1 MAGMNA
7 VAASAVPLIAIRRMF
22 EGVIPAAMC
31 TVGEEGMPHICFV
44 SQVEYLDDQHVAL
57 SYQFLNRSRRN
68 VLATRR
74 AALSVCDPYTA
85 ASVTLQLEYLRT
97 ETSGS
102 LFERMRAKLA
112 GIASHSGMEKVFKL
126 QGADVYRV
134 VDIQRVPGR
143 RELAAPAPRCDL
155 AQALRAVCDDIAGC
169 VEAGELLDRTLAG
182 LQAHLRIEHAMVLM
196 LDQRTQR
203 LVTVAS
209 RGYATSGLGSEIP
222 VGHGVAGIAAREGVP
237 IRIGHLSMSQVYARA
252 ARQRTE
258 ELGLGD
264 MAEVEIPLPGLADPR
279 SQMAVPLRLFGRVQG
294 VLLVESS
301 LDQHFSYDD
310 EDALTVLAGQLA
322 LALNL
327 VQKQEADELPA
338 PAAARK
344 PSGPEVV
351 VRHHAQQ
358 DAVFLDNDY
367 LIKGVAG
374 AIFRKLVADHLADGR
389 TEFSNRELRLDA
401 SLKLPDIADNLEVR
415 LLLLQRRLDERQAPV
430 RIEKTGRG
438 RFRLRLERPLRL
450 ALLRG

>member
-1 MAGMNA
+1 VNA
-7 VAASAVPLIAIRRMF
+7 AVLRDVDLTTLRRMF
-22 EGVIPAAMC
+22 EGVVPAALC
-31 TVGEEGMPHICFV
+31 TVCEDGAPHICFV
-44 SQVEYLDDQHVAL
+44 SQVEYLDAHHVAL

-85 ASVTLQLEYLRT
+85 ASVTLQLEYLRS
-97 ETSGS
+97 ETAGP

-112 GIASHSGMEKVFKL
+112 GIASHSGMEKVFRL

-134 VDIQRVPGR
+134 ADIQRVPGR

-155 AQALRAVCDDIAGC
+155 AQALRAVCDEIATC
-169 VEAGELLDRTLAG
+169 ADAGDLLDRTLTG
-182 LQAHLRIEHAMVLM
+182 LQTHLRIDHAMVLM
-196 LDQRTQR
+196 LDQHTHR

-222 VGHGVAGIAAREGVP
+222 LGHGVAGIAAREGVP
-237 IRIGHLSMSQVYARA
+237 IRIGHLTMSQAYARA
-252 ARQRTE
+252 ARHRTE
-258 ELGLGD
+258 ELGLGG
-264 MAEVEIPLPGLADPR
+264 MAEDEIPLPGLTDPR

-294 VLLVESS
+294 VLLVESAF
-301 LDQHFSYDD
+301 DQHFSYDD

-322 LALNL
+322 LALHL
-327 VQKQEADELPA
+327 VQKHEVDDAPAPVASRLPA
-338 PAAARK
+338 
-344 PSGPEVV
+344 GPVVV
-351 VRHHAQQ
+351 VRHHARE

-374 AIFRKLVADHLADGR
+374 AIFRRLVADHLADGR
-389 TEFSNRELRLDA
+389 TEFSNRELRLDP

-415 LLLLQRRLDERQAPV
+415 LLLLQRRLEERQAPL

-450 ALLRG
+450 ESRPV

>member
-1 MAGMNA
+1 MAP
-7 VAASAVPLIAIRRMF
+7 VALIALRRMF
-22 EGVIPAAMC
+22 EGVVPAAMC
-31 TVGEEGMPHICFV
+31 TVGEDGMPHICFV
-44 SQVEYLDDQHVAL
+44 SQVEYLDEQHVAL

-97 ETSGS
+97 ETSGP

-134 VDIQRVPGR
+134 VDIRRVPGR

-169 VEAGELLDRTLAG
+169 SDAAELLDRTLAG
-182 LQAHLRIEHAMVLM
+182 LHSHLRIEHAMILM

-237 IRIGHLSMSQVYARA
+237 IRIGHLTMSQAYARA

-264 MAEVEIPLPGLADPR
+264 VAEDGIPLPGLTDPR

-327 VQKQEADELPA
+327 VQRQEMDEAPA
-338 PAAARK
+338 PPAIQPPR
-344 PSGPEVV
+344 GRELL
-351 VRHHAQQ
+351 VRHHARE

-374 AIFRKLVADHLADGR
+374 AIFRKLIADHLADGR
-389 TEFSNRELRLDA
+389 TEFSNRELRMDA
-401 SLKLPDIADNLEVR
+401 SLRLPDIADNLEVR
-415 LLLLQRRLDERQAPV
+415 LLLLHRRLEERQAPV

-450 ALLRG
+450 ETVPG

>member
-1 MAGMNA
+1 
-7 VAASAVPLIAIRRMF
+7 
-22 EGVIPAAMC
+22 
-31 TVGEEGMPHICFV
+31 
-44 SQVEYLDDQHVAL
+44 VAL

-97 ETSGS
+97 ETSGP

-134 VDIQRVPGR
+134 ADVQRVPGR

-155 AQALRAVCDDIAGC
+155 AQALRAVCEDIAGC
-169 VEAGELLDRTLAG
+169 GDAGELLDRTLAG
-182 LQAHLRIEHAMVLM
+182 LHAHLRIEHAMLLM
-196 LDQRTQR
+196 LDQSTQR

-222 VGHGVAGIAAREGVP
+222 LGHGVPGIAAREGVP
-237 IRIGHLSMSQVYARA
+237 IRIGHMTMSQVYARA
-252 ARQRTE
+252 ARNRTE

-264 MAEVEIPLPGLADPR
+264 MAESGIPLPGLADAR

-310 EDALTVLAGQLA
+310 EDALMVLAGQLA

-327 VQKQEADELPA
+327 VQRQEIDDVPA
-338 PAAARK
+338 PSAPR
-344 PSGPEVV
+344 PPRGPELV
-351 VRHHAQQ
+351 VRHHAHQ
-358 DAVFLDNDY
+358 DAVFLDNEY

-374 AIFRKLVADHLADGR
+374 AIFRKLVADHLANGR
-389 TEFSNRELRLDA
+389 TEFTNRELRLDA

-415 LLLLQRRLDERQAPV
+415 LLLLHRRLEERRAPV

-438 RFRLRLERPLRL
+438 RFRLRTERPLRL
-450 ALLRG
+450 ETLTG

>member
-1 MAGMNA
+1 MNA
-7 VAASAVPLIAIRRMF
+7 DAPSSVSLTSIRRMF
-22 EGVIPAAMC
+22 EGVVPAAMC
-31 TVGEEGMPHICFV
+31 TICEDGAPHICFV

-85 ASVTLQLEYLRT
+85 ASVNLQLEYLRT
-97 ETSGS
+97 ETSGA

-112 GIASHSGMEKVFKL
+112 GIASHSGMEKVFRL
-126 QGADVYRV
+126 QGSDVYRV
-134 VDIQRVPGR
+134 LDVRRVPGR
-143 RELAAPAPRCDL
+143 RELAAPAARCDL
-155 AQALRAVCDDIAGC
+155 AQALRKVCDDLAGC
-169 VEAGELLDRTLAG
+169 GDAGELLDRTLDG
-182 LQAHLRIEHAMVLM
+182 LQVHMRIDHAMVLM

-222 VGHGVAGIAAREGVP
+222 LGHGVAGIAAREGVP
-237 IRIGHLSMSQVYARA
+237 IRIGHLTMSQVYARA
-252 ARQRTE
+252 ARHRTE
-258 ELGLGD
+258 ELGLGA
-264 MAEVEIPLPGLADPR
+264 MAEDEIPLPGLADPR
-279 SQMAVPLRLFGRVQG
+279 SQMAVPLRLFGRVHG
-294 VLLVESS
+294 VLLVESRF
-301 LDQHFSYDD
+301 DQHFSYDD

-327 VQKQEADELPA
+327 VQRQEGDEPSA
-338 PAAARK
+338 PTAAR
-344 PSGPEVV
+344 PPRGPELV
-351 VRHHAQQ
+351 VRHHPHQ

-389 TEFSNRELRLDA
+389 TEFSNRELRLDS
-401 SLKLPDIADNLEVR
+401 SLKLPEIADNLEVR

-450 ALLRG
+450 ETLRG

>member
-1 MAGMNA
+1 MNA
-7 VAASAVPLIAIRRMF
+7 SPPPPVALTDVRRMF
-22 EGVIPAAMC
+22 EGVVPAAMC
-31 TVGEEGMPHICFV
+31 TVCEDGTPHICFV
-44 SQVEYLDDQHVAL
+44 SQVEYLDAQHVAL

-85 ASVTLQLEYLRT
+85 ASITLQLEYLRT
-97 ETSGS
+97 ETSGP

-112 GIASHSGMEKVFKL
+112 GIASHSGMEKVFRL

-134 VDIQRVPGR
+134 ADIQRVPGR

-155 AQALRAVCDDIAGC
+155 AQALRAVCEDIAGC
-169 VEAGELLDRTLAG
+169 VDAAELLDRTLAG
-182 LQAHLRIEHAMVLM
+182 LHTHLRIEHAMVLM
-196 LDQRTQR
+196 LDQPAQR

-209 RGYATSGLGSEIP
+209 RGYASSGLGSEIP

-237 IRIGHLSMSQVYARA
+237 IRIGHLTMSQAYARA
-252 ARQRTE
+252 ARQRTQ
-258 ELGLGD
+258 ELGLGE
-264 MAEVEIPLPGLADPR
+264 MAGQEIPLPGLVDPR

-322 LALNL
+322 LALHL
-327 VQKQEADELPA
+327 VQRHEADEA
-338 PAAARK
+338 PVADTPQPPR
-344 PSGPEVV
+344 GPDLV
-351 VRHHAQQ
+351 VRHHVEQ
-358 DAVFLDNDY
+358 DAVFLDNEY

-389 TEFSNRELRLDA
+389 TDFSNRELRLDA

-415 LLLLQRRLDERQAPV
+415 LLLLHRRLAERRAPV
-430 RIEKTGRG
+430 QIEKTGRG

-450 ALLRG
+450 ETVRD

>member
-1 MAGMNA
+1 MNA
-7 VAASAVPLIAIRRMF
+7 VPVSLTSLRRMF
-22 EGVIPAAMC
+22 EGVVPAAMC
-31 TVGEEGMPHICFV
+31 TVGEDGMPHICFI
-44 SQVEYLDDQHVAL
+44 SQVEYLDEQHVAL

-85 ASVTLQLEYLRT
+85 ASITLQLEYLRT
-97 ETSGS
+97 ETSGP

-126 QGADVYRV
+126 QGSDVYRV
-134 VDIQRVPGR
+134 IDVQRVPGR
-143 RELAAPAPRCDL
+143 QELTAPAPRCDL

-169 VEAGELLDRTLAG
+169 RDAGELLDRTLAG
-182 LQAHLRIEHAMVLM
+182 LQTHMRIEHAMILM

-209 RGYATSGLGSEIP
+209 RGYATSGIGSEIP
-222 VGHGVAGIAAREGVP
+222 LGHGVAGIAAREGVP
-237 IRIGHLSMSQVYARA
+237 IRIGHLTMSQVYARA
-252 ARQRTE
+252 ARERTE

-264 MAEVEIPLPGLADPR
+264 VAEDGIPLPGLAEPR

-327 VQKQEADELPA
+327 VQRQEVDDAPA
-338 PAAARK
+338 PTVAQR
-344 PSGPEVV
+344 PRGREVV
-351 VRHHAQQ
+351 VRHHPRE

-389 TEFSNRELRLDA
+389 TEFSNRELRMDA

-415 LLLLQRRLDERQAPV
+415 LLLLHRRLEERQAPV

-450 ALLRG
+450 ETALG

>member
-1 MAGMNA
+1 MSTAPGA
-7 VAASAVPLIAIRRMF
+7 PVTLGGIRRMF
-22 EGVIPAAMC
+22 EGVIPAAMS
-31 TVGEEGMPHICFV
+31 TVCEDGSPHICFV
-44 SQVEYLDDQHVAL
+44 SQVEYVDAQHVAL
-57 SYQFLNRSRRN
+57 SFQFLNRTRRN

-74 AALSVCDPYTA
+74 ASLSVCDPYTA

-97 ETSGS
+97 ETEGP

-112 GIASHSGMEKVFKL
+112 GIASHSGMEKVFRL

-134 VDIQRVPGR
+134 IALVRVPGR

-155 AQALRAVCDDIAGC
+155 AQALRAVCDDIASC
-169 VEAGELLDRTLAG
+169 TDAADLLDRTLSG
-182 LQAHLRIEHAMVLM
+182 LQTHLRIEHAMLLM
-196 LDQRTQR
+196 LDQHTRR

-209 RGYATSGLGSEIP
+209 CGYATSGLGSEIP
-222 VGHGVAGIAAREGVP
+222 LGHGVAGIAAREGVP
-237 IRIGHLSMSQVYARA
+237 IRIGHLTMSQVYARA

-258 ELGLGD
+258 ELGLDGFASD
-264 MAEVEIPLPGLADPR
+264 EIPLPGLADAR

-327 VQKQEADELPA
+327 LQRQEAEAPRPQQPSRPPA
-338 PAAARK
+338 GPA
-344 PSGPEVV
+344 VL
-351 VRHHAQQ
+351 VRHHPHQ
-358 DAVFLDNDY
+358 DAVFLDNEY

-401 SLKLPDIADNLEVR
+401 SLKLPDLGDNLEVR
-415 LLLLQRRLDERQAPV
+415 LLLLHRRLEERQAPV

-438 RFRLRLERPLRL
+438 RFRLVAHRPLRL
-450 ALLRG
+450 ESAPG

>member
-1 MAGMNA
+1 VSAA
-7 VAASAVPLIAIRRMF
+7 PSAPVALTDIRRMF
-22 EGVIPAAMC
+22 EGVVPAAMC
-31 TVGEEGMPHICFV
+31 TIGEDGAPHICFV
-44 SQVEYLDDQHVAL
+44 SQVEYVDAQHVAL

-74 AALSVCDPYTA
+74 AALSVCDAYTA
-85 ASVTLQLEYLRT
+85 ASVNLQLEYLRT
-97 ETSGS
+97 ETSGA

-112 GIASHSGMEKVFKL
+112 GIASHTGMEKVFRL
-126 QGADVYRV
+126 LGSDVYRV
-134 VDIQRVPGR
+134 IDVQRVPGR
-143 RELAAPAPRCDL
+143 RQLAAPASRCDL

-169 VEAGELLDRTLAG
+169 SDAGELLDRTLAG
-182 LQAHLRIEHAMVLM
+182 LQAHLRIDHAMVLM
-196 LDQRTQR
+196 LDANAGR

-222 VGHGVAGIAAREGVP
+222 LGQGVAGIAAREGVP
-237 IRIGHLSMSQVYARA
+237 IRIGHLTMSQAYARA

-258 ELGLGD
+258 DLGLGQV
-264 MAEVEIPLPGLADPR
+264 AELEIPLPGLAEPR
-279 SQMAVPLRLFGRVQG
+279 SQMAVPLRLLGRVMG

-301 LDQHFSYDD
+301 QDQHFSYDD

-327 VQKQEADELPA
+327 LQRQEPEETP
-338 PAAARK
+338 PPVAARA
-344 PSGPEVV
+344 PRGPELV
-351 VRHHAQQ
+351 VRHHTHQ
-358 DAVFLDNDY
+358 DAIFLDNDY

-401 SLKLPDIADNLEVR
+401 SLRLPEIVDNLEVR
-415 LLLLQRRLDERQAPV
+415 LLLLHRRLEERQAAV

-450 ALLRG
+450 ETVQG

>member
-1 MAGMNA
+1 M
-7 VAASAVPLIAIRRMF
+7 SAVPAQDVGLPALRRMF
-22 EGVIPAAMC
+22 EGVVPAALC
-31 TVGEEGMPHICFV
+31 TVCEDGAPHICFV
-44 SQVEYLDDQHVAL
+44 SQVEYLDDRHVAL

-85 ASVTLQLEYLRT
+85 ASVTLQLEYLRS
-97 ETSGS
+97 ETSGP

-112 GIASHSGMEKVFKL
+112 GIASHSGMEKVFRL

-134 VDIQRVPGR
+134 LDLTRVPGR
-143 RELAAPAPRCDL
+143 RELEAPAPRCDL
-155 AQALRAVCDDIAGC
+155 AQALRAVCDDIAACGD
-169 VEAGELLDRTLAG
+169 AGELLDRTLAG
-182 LQAHLRIEHAMVLM
+182 LQAHLRIDHAMVLM

-222 VGHGVAGIAAREGVP
+222 LGHGVAGIAAREGVP
-237 IRIGHLSMSQVYARA
+237 IRIGHLTMSQAYARA
-252 ARQRTE
+252 ARHRTE
-258 ELGLGD
+258 ALGLGAV
-264 MAEVEIPLPGLADPR
+264 AEAEIPLPGITDPR
-279 SQMAVPLRLFGRVQG
+279 SQMAVPLRLLGRVQG
-294 VLLVESS
+294 VLLVESRF
-301 LDQHFSYDD
+301 DQHFSYDD

-327 VQKQEADELPA
+327 VQKQEVDDAPA
-338 PAAARK
+338 PPA
-344 PSGPEVV
+344 PSRPAGEAVL
-351 VRHHAQQ
+351 VRHHAGE
-358 DAVFLDNDY
+358 DAVFLDNAY

-389 TEFSNRELRLDA
+389 LDFSNRELRLDP
-401 SLKLPDIADNLEVR
+401 SLKLPDVADNLEVR

-430 RIEKTGRG
+430 RLEKTGRG

-450 ALLRG
+450 ETVRG

>member
-1 MAGMNA
+1 MNA
-7 VAASAVPLIAIRRMF
+7 AETAVKLSDIRRMF
-22 EGVIPAAMC
+22 EGVVPAALC
-31 TVGEEGMPHICFV
+31 TICEDGAPHICFV

-85 ASVTLQLEYLRT
+85 ASITLQLEYRRT
-97 ETSGS
+97 ETSGP

-112 GIASHSGMEKVFKL
+112 GIASHSGMEKVFRL
-126 QGADVYRV
+126 QGSDVYRV
-134 VDIQRVPGR
+134 MDLQRVPGR

-155 AQALRAVCDDIAGC
+155 PQALRAVCDDIAGC
-169 VEAGELLDRTLAG
+169 GDVSELLDRTLTG
-182 LQAHLRIEHAMVLM
+182 LQHHLRIEHAMLLM

-209 RGYATSGLGSEIP
+209 RGYDTTGIGSEIP

-237 IRIGHLSMSQVYARA
+237 IRIGHMTMSQAYARA
-252 ARQRTE
+252 ARHRTE
-258 ELGLGD
+258 DLGLGT
-264 MAEVEIPLPGLADPR
+264 MAEEEIPLPGLPDAR

-327 VQKQEADELPA
+327 VQRQEADEPGEPVRVHAPRGPA
-338 PAAARK
+338 LL
-344 PSGPEVV
+344 
-351 VRHHAQQ
+351 VRHQLHQ
-358 DAVFLDNDY
+358 DAVFLDNEY

-374 AIFRKLVADHLADGR
+374 AIFRKLVSDHLADGR
-389 TEFSNRELRLDA
+389 TEFSNRELRLDS

-415 LLLLQRRLDERQAPV
+415 LMLLHRRLEERQAPV

-450 ALLRG
+450 ETVRD

>member
-1 MAGMNA
+1 MSDTQPP
-7 VAASAVPLIAIRRMF
+7 VALADIRRMF
-22 EGVIPAAMC
+22 EGVVPAAMC
-31 TVGEEGMPHICFV
+31 TVCEDGAPHICFV
-44 SQVEYLDDQHVAL
+44 SQVEYLDKQHVAL

-97 ETSGS
+97 ENAGA

-112 GIASHSGMEKVFKL
+112 GIASHSGMEKVFRL

-134 VDIQRVPGR
+134 VGIQRVPGR
-143 RELAAPAPRCDL
+143 RQLAAPAPRCDL
-155 AQALRAVCDDIAGC
+155 AQALRAVCDDMAGC
-169 VEAGELLDRTLAG
+169 SEAGDLLDRTLGG
-182 LQAHLRIEHAMVLM
+182 LQKHLRIEHAMLLM

-209 RGYATSGLGSEIP
+209 RGYTTTGIGSEIP
-222 VGHGVAGIAAREGVP
+222 LGHGVAGIAAREGVP
-237 IRIGHLSMSQVYARA
+237 IRIGHMTMSKAYARA
-252 ARQRTE
+252 ARHRTE

-264 MAEVEIPLPGLADPR
+264 MTGDEIPLPGLADAR

-327 VQKQEADELPA
+327 VQRQELDEAPA
-338 PAAARK
+338 PAAVR
-344 PSGPEVV
+344 PPRGPELV
-351 VRHHAQQ
+351 VRHHAHQ
-358 DAVFLDNDY
+358 DAVFLDNQY

-389 TEFSNRELRLDA
+389 TEFSNRELRLDP
-401 SLKLPDIADNLEVR
+401 SLKLPDITDNLEVR
-415 LLLLQRRLDERQAPV
+415 LLLLHRRLEERQAPV

-450 ALLRG
+450 ETLHG

>member
-1 MAGMNA
+1 MN
-7 VAASAVPLIAIRRMF
+7 VATAAAVPLSAIRRMF

-31 TVGEEGMPHICFV
+31 TVGEDGMPHICFV

-68 VLATRR
+68 VLATKR

-155 AQALRAVCDDIAGC
+155 AQALRAVCDDIARC

-182 LQAHLRIEHAMVLM
+182 LQAHLRIDHAMVLM

-327 VQKQEADELPA
+327 VQKQEADDAPV

-344 PSGPEVV
+344 PAGPEVV

-415 LLLLQRRLDERQAPV
+415 LLLLQRRLDERQAPL

-450 ALLRG
+450 EQLRG

>member
-1 MAGMNA
+1 MNA
-7 VAASAVPLIAIRRMF
+7 LAAPAVSLTGIRRMF
-22 EGVIPAAMC
+22 EGVVPAAMC
-31 TVGEEGMPHICFV
+31 TICEDGAPHICFV

-97 ETSGS
+97 ETSGP

-112 GIASHSGMEKVFKL
+112 GIASHSGMEKVFRL
-126 QGADVYRV
+126 QGSDVYRV
-134 VDIQRVPGR
+134 LDVRRVPGR
-143 RELAAPAPRCDL
+143 RELAAPTPRCDL

-169 VEAGELLDRTLAG
+169 GDAAELLDRTLAG
-182 LQAHLRIEHAMVLM
+182 LQTHLRIDHAMVLM

-209 RGYATSGLGSEIP
+209 RGYATSGIGSEIP
-222 VGHGVAGIAAREGVP
+222 LGHGVAGIAAREGVP
-237 IRIGHLSMSQVYARA
+237 IRIGHLTMSQAYARA
-252 ARQRTE
+252 ARTRTE
-258 ELGLGD
+258 ELGLGA
-264 MAEVEIPLPGLADPR
+264 MAEEGIPLPGLADPR

-294 VLLVESS
+294 VLLVESRF
-301 LDQHFSYDD
+301 DQHFSYDD

-327 VQKQEADELPA
+327 VQKQEVDEPRA
-338 PAAARK
+338 STAAR
-344 PSGPEVV
+344 PPPGPALV
-351 VRHHAQQ
+351 VRHHPQQ

-389 TEFSNRELRLDA
+389 TEFSNRELRLDP

-415 LLLLQRRLDERQAPV
+415 LLLLQRRLEERQAPV

-450 ALLRG
+450 ETIGAA